1 MIDQVNSKQPLYSP
15 AGWVFLGLLVLF
27 PALRRITGYLILG
40 GIFVGIGWAFNDAV
54 LHWLPS
60 SELNGPLI
68 VAICTGVA
76 FFLFWLPATILAWLG
91 RKLVGRAAEIIDDVD
106 DEIEVQRLERSQARR
121 RRQLQLDHCHSRRF
135 DQ

>member
-1 MIDQVNSKQPLYSP
+1 MIEQVNSKQSFYSP

-27 PALRRITGYLILG
+27 PALRRITGYLILC
-40 GIFVGIGWAFNDAV
+40 GIFAGIGWALNDAV

-68 VAICTGVA
+68 VALCTGVA

-91 RKLVGRAAEIIDDVD
+91 RKLVGRAAEIINDVD
-106 DEIEVQRLERSQARR
+106 DEIETQRLERSQARR
-121 RRQLQLDHCHSRRF
+121 RRLQLDHSHSRRF